1 MENNILAGQ
10 KEASPYRQKISTS
23 FHKDRDLSPGRPKG
37 FCRARGDTK
46 IRAFSFNTLPRSGD
60 STVSRITI
68 HGGPRPGT
76 AILKLSSIAR
86 KMRHKRGGFHSIK
99 NRSSTVSFFFLRGS
113 TLWRGWS
120 LPPLLPSYR
129 CCPRNFIPAFVLD
142 WKRFELVYFSLV
154 WFFQKRWFQYEWNES
169 DSFPF
174 EVEISNVETN
184 GWTIS
189 IDCF

>member
-99 NRSSTVSFFFLRGS
+99 NRSSTVSFFFNQSFGGIDL
-113 TLWRGWS
+113 S
-120 LPPLLPSYR
+120 LLSSRISLLPAKFYPSFR
-129 CCPRNFIPAFVLD
+129 SRLKKIRID
-142 WKRFELVYFSLV
+142 II
-154 WFFQKRWFQYEWNES
+154 FFACLI
-169 DSFPF
+169 FPDYP
-174 EVEISNVETN
+174 EEIL
-184 GWTIS
+184 I
-189 IDCF
+189 

>member
-1 MENNILAGQ
+1 MSVRMENNILAGQ

-99 NRSSTVSFFFLRGS
+99 NRSSTVSFFFFFKGINPLEGLISPS
-113 TLWRGWS
+113 TPRELS
-120 LPPLLPSYR
+120 LLPAKFYPSFCSR
-129 CCPRNFIPAFVLD
+129 LKKIRIGI
-142 WKRFELVYFSLV
+142 
-154 WFFQKRWFQYEWNES
+154 FFACLI
-169 DSFPF
+169 FP
-174 EVEISNVETN
+174 EEMVPI
-184 GWTIS
+184 
-189 IDCF
+189 

>member
-68 HGGPRPGT
+68 HYYTWRAETGHGHSKIKFHRAKDAPQERG
-76 AILKLSSIAR
+76 LSFDKESLV
-86 KMRHKRGGFHSIK
+86 
-99 NRSSTVSFFFLRGS
+99 NRFFFFFFLRGS

-120 LPPLLPSYR
+120 LPPLLANYR
-129 CCPRNFIPAFVLD
+129 CCLRNFIPPFVLD
-142 WKRFELVYFSLV
+142 WKRFELVFFLFDFS
-154 WFFQKRWFQYEWNES
+154 RGDGSNMSEMNEIRS
-169 DSFPF
+169 PSK
-174 EVEISNVETN
+174 
-184 GWTIS
+184 
-189 IDCF
+189 

>member
-1 MENNILAGQ
+1 MEERGAVSVRMENNILAGQ

-99 NRSSTVSFFFLRGS
+99 NRSSTVSFFFNQPFRGVD
-113 TLWRGWS
+113 LS
-120 LPPLLPSYR
+120 LHSSRIIAAAREILSLL
-129 CCPRNFIPAFVLD
+129 
-142 WKRFELVYFSLV
+142 
-154 WFFQKRWFQYEWNES
+154 
-169 DSFPF
+169 SF
-174 EVEISNVETN
+174 
-184 GWTIS
+184 
-189 IDCF
+189 